1 MARFFWLL
9 LEMPVICPK
18 TLTLQ
23 AFMRL
28 FTVLSLGILLCTTSC
43 SRFSKVMKS
52 NDYDYKLRV
61 ADQYYA
67 AKDYNHAQQ
76 LFEELFRVFKGSE
89 HFEDIYYKFA
99 YCAYYLKDYANAE
112 NLFKGFVE
120 VFPNSNKAE
129 EMDYMRAYTFYKQSP
144 KVDLDQ
150 TNTTKTIGFMQAF
163 INTHPGSD
171 KIKEANEIIDKCR
184 AKLELK
190 DYKAAQLYYDL
201 GYYKA
206 AGVACNSLMNSY
218 PDSEKSDE
226 YKFLIIRADYQYA
239 LQSIEEKK
247 EERFG
252 LVVTQCNEFM
262 DRFPDSRLGKSVQ
275 EYLTISQNNIKSLK
289 NEQVKKAS

>member
-1 MARFFWLL
+1 
-9 LEMPVICPK
+9 
-18 TLTLQ
+18 
-23 AFMRL
+23 MRL
-28 FTVLSLGILLCTTSC
+28 FTVLILGLFLFASC
-43 SRFSKVMKS
+43 SHFSKVMKS

-61 ADQYYA
+61 ADKYYA
-67 AKDYNHAQQ
+67 DKDYSHAQQ
-76 LFEELFRVFKGSE
+76 LFEELFRIFKGSE

-99 YCAYYLKDYANAE
+99 YCAYYLRDYANAE

-120 VFPNSNKAE
+120 NFPNSNKAE

-171 KIKEANEIIDKCR
+171 RIKEATTIIDKCR

-190 DYKAAQLYYDL
+190 EYKNAQLYYDL
-201 GYYKA
+201 AYYKA
-206 AGVACNSLMNSY
+206 AGTALSSLMNSY
-218 PDSEKSDE
+218 PDSEKSDD
-226 YKFLIIRADYQYA
+226 YKYLIIKADYQYA
-239 LQSIEEKK
+239 LQSIEERKS
-247 EERFG
+247 ERFEI
-252 LVVTQCNEFM
+252 VVTQCNEFI
-262 DRFPDSRLGKSVQ
+262 DRFPDSRLNKSVQ

>member
-1 MARFFWLL
+1 
-9 LEMPVICPK
+9 MPYIRAN

-28 FTVLSLGILLCTTSC
+28 FTVLILAIVLGTSC
-43 SRFSKVMKS
+43 SHFSKVMKS

-89 HFEDIYYKFA
+89 HFEDIYFKFA
-99 YCAYYLKDYANAE
+99 YCAYFLKDYANAE

-144 KVDLDQ
+144 KVELDQ

-163 INTHPGSD
+163 VNTHPGSD

-184 AKLELK
+184 TKLELK
-190 DYKAAQLYYDL
+190 DYKNAQLYYDL
-201 GYYKA
+201 GYFRA
-206 AGVACNSLMNSY
+206 AGVALNSLMNSY
-218 PDSEKSDE
+218 PDSEKSDQ
-226 YKFLIIRADYQYA
+226 YKLLIIRADYQYA

-247 EERFG
+247 EDRFEQ
-252 LVVTQCNEFM
+252 VVTQCNEFI
-262 DRFPDSRLGKSVQ
+262 DRFPDSRLGKDVQ
-275 EYLTISQNNIKSLK
+275 EYLTISQNNIKTLK

>member
-1 MARFFWLL
+1 
-9 LEMPVICPK
+9 
-18 TLTLQ
+18 
-23 AFMRL
+23 MRL
-28 FTVLSLGILLCTTSC
+28 FTVLILAIVLGTSC
-43 SRFSKVMKS
+43 SHFSKVMKS

-61 ADQYYA
+61 ADKYYA
-67 AKDYNHAQQ
+67 DKDYNHAQQ

-99 YCAYYLKDYANAE
+99 YCAYMLKDYANAE

-129 EMDYMRAYTFYKQSP
+129 EMDYMRAYTFYRQSP
-144 KVDLDQ
+144 KVELDQ

-163 INTHPGSD
+163 VNTHPGSD

-184 AKLELK
+184 TKLELK

-201 GYYKA
+201 GYFKA

-247 EERFG
+247 EDRFG
-252 LVVTQCNEFM
+252 TVITQCNEFM
-262 DRFPDSRLGKSVQ
+262 DRFPDSKLKPQVQ
-275 EYLTISQNNIKSLK
+275 EYVTATENQIKILK
-289 NEQVKKAS
+289 SNNEQVKKAS

>member
-1 MARFFWLL
+1 MHNTFKFAQ
-9 LEMPVICPK
+9 VK

-28 FTVLSLGILLCTTSC
+28 FTVLFLGIIFCSSC
-43 SRFSKVMKS
+43 SHFSKVMKS

-61 ADQYYA
+61 ADKYYA
-67 AKDYNHAQQ
+67 DKDYSHAQQ

-99 YCAYYLKDYANAE
+99 YCAYNLKDYANAE

-163 INTHPGSD
+163 INTHPGAD

-190 DYKAAQLYYDL
+190 DYKSAQLYYDL
-201 GYYKA
+201 AYYKA
-206 AGVACNSLMNSY
+206 AGVALNSLMNSY

-226 YKFLIIRADYQYA
+226 YKYLIIKAYYQYA

-247 EERFG
+247 EDRFG
-252 LVVTQCNEFM
+252 QVVTQCNEFM

-289 NEQVKKAS
+289 NEQTKKAS

>member
-1 MARFFWLL
+1 L
-9 LEMPVICPK
+9 PK

-28 FTVLSLGILLCTTSC
+28 FTVLILAIVLGTSC
-43 SRFSKVMKS
+43 SHFSKVMKS

-89 HFEDIYYKFA
+89 HFEDIYFKFA
-99 YCAYYLKDYANAE
+99 YCAYFLKDYANAE

-144 KVDLDQ
+144 KVELDQ

-163 INTHPGSD
+163 VNTHPGSD

-184 AKLELK
+184 TKLELK
-190 DYKAAQLYYDL
+190 DYKNAQLYYDL
-201 GYYKA
+201 GYFRA
-206 AGVACNSLMNSY
+206 AGVALNSLMNSY
-218 PDSEKSDE
+218 PDSEKSDQ
-226 YKFLIIRADYQYA
+226 YKLLIIRSDYQYA

-247 EERFG
+247 EDRFEQ
-252 LVVTQCNEFM
+252 VVTQCNEFI
-262 DRFPDSRLGKSVQ
+262 DRFPDSRLGKDVQ
-275 EYLTISQNNIKSLK
+275 EYLTISQNNIKTLK

>member
-1 MARFFWLL
+1 
-9 LEMPVICPK
+9 
-18 TLTLQ
+18 
-23 AFMRL
+23 MRL
-28 FTVLSLGILLCTTSC
+28 FTVLSIGMVIGLASC
-43 SRFSKVMKS
+43 SGFSKVVKS
-52 NDYDYKLRV
+52 NDYDYKLRM
-61 ADQYYA
+61 ADKYYA

-99 YCAYYLKDYANAE
+99 YCSYYLRDYANAE

-129 EMDYMRAYTFYKQSP
+129 EMDYMRAFTFYKQSP
-144 KVDLDQ
+144 KVNLDQ

-171 KIKEANEIIDKCR
+171 KTKEANEIIDKCR

-190 DYKAAQLYYDL
+190 DFESAQLYYDL

-206 AGVACNSLMNSY
+206 AGVALNSLMTSY

-226 YKFLIIRADYQYA
+226 YKLLIIKADYQYA
-239 LQSIEEKK
+239 LQSIEERKQD
-247 EERFG
+247 RFET
-252 LVVTQCNEFM
+252 VVTQCNEFI
-262 DRFPDSRLGKSVQ
+262 DRFPDSKLNKSVQ

>member
-1 MARFFWLL
+1 L
-9 LEMPVICPK
+9 PK

-23 AFMRL
+23 AFMRQ
-28 FTVLSLGILLCTTSC
+28 FTVLILAIVLGTSC
-43 SRFSKVMKS
+43 SHFSKVMKS

-99 YCAYYLKDYANAE
+99 YCAYFLKDYANAE

-144 KVDLDQ
+144 KVELDQ

-163 INTHPGSD
+163 VNTHPGSE

-184 AKLELK
+184 TKLELK
-190 DYKAAQLYYDL
+190 DYKNAQLYYDL
-201 GYYKA
+201 GYFRA
-206 AGVACNSLMNSY
+206 AGVALNSLMNSY
-218 PDSEKSDE
+218 PDSEKSDA
-226 YKFLIIRADYQYA
+226 YKLLIIRADYQYA
-239 LQSIEEKK
+239 LQSV
-247 EERFG
+247 EERKEDRFEQ
-252 LVVTQCNEFM
+252 VVTQCNEFI
-262 DRFPDSRLGKSVQ
+262 DRFPDSRLSKDVQ
-275 EYLTISQNNIKSLK
+275 EYLTISQNNIKTLK

>member
-1 MARFFWLL
+1 MKYLH
-9 LEMPVICPK
+9 ICPK
-18 TLTLQ
+18 TVTLQ

-28 FTVLSLGILLCTTSC
+28 LTVLLIGTVSFASC
-43 SRFSKVMKS
+43 SHFSKVLKS
-52 NDYDYKLRV
+52 NDYDYKLRM
-61 ADQYYA
+61 ADKYYA
-67 AKDYNHAQQ
+67 DKDYGHAQQ

-163 INTHPGSD
+163 INTHPGAE
-171 KIKEANEIIDKCR
+171 KTKEATEIIDKCR
-184 AKLELK
+184 QKLELK
-190 DYKAAQLYYDL
+190 DFKSAQLYFDL
-201 GYYKA
+201 AYYRA
-206 AGVACNSLMNSY
+206 AGVALNSLMTSY
-218 PDSEKSDE
+218 PDSEKSEE
-226 YKFLIIRADYQYA
+226 YKLLIIKSYYQFA
-239 LQSIEEKK
+239 LQSIDEKK
-247 EERFG
+247 EDRFG
-252 LVVTQCNEFM
+252 QVVTQCNEFF
-262 DRFPDSRLGKSVQ
+262 DRFPESKLTKTVQ
-275 EYLTISQNNIKSLK
+275 EYLTISQNNLKSLK